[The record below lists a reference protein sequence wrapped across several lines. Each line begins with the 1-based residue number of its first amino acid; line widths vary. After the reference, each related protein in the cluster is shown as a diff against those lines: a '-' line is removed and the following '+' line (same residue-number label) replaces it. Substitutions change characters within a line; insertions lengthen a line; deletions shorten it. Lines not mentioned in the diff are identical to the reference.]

1 MASGSTKGDAF
12 SLKIEIAQEV
22 FQKYP
27 YYRRIVVIGRNLDNA
42 EEDAA
47 LLALLKEAEAGVRQ
61 DPELENFKEYPQ
73 IASWRKV
80 FEDMGLNPNKF
91 PPSIANLI
99 KRTCAGKDLPFI
111 NRLVAIFNIISL
123 KYRIPCGGDDLECV
137 TGDVRLG
144 PAKGDEVFAHLGNPE
159 AVENPAPGEIILHDT
174 GNGSVFCRGWCW
186 KNGDPSKI
194 TPQSRFVAINLDAM
208 PPVSESAHRQA
219 ADELMALVERYC
231 GGETSMK
238 MLEPGNS
245 CLELQAP
252 AD

>member
-1 MASGSTKGDAF
+1 M
-12 SLKIEIAQEV
+12 KISIAPEV
-22 FQKYP
+22 FEKWP
-27 YYRRIVVIGRNLDNA
+27 GYRRYVVVGKGLDNA
-42 EEDAA
+42 EEDTA
-47 LLALLKEAEAGVRQ
+47 LLALLREAELGVRN
-61 DPELENFKEYPQ
+61 DPELENYKEYPL
-73 IASWRKV
+73 IASWRSV

-123 KYRIPCGGDDLECV
+123 RYRIPCGGDDLGCV

-144 PAKGDEVFAHLGNPE
+144 PAKGDEIFAHLGNPE

-194 TPQSRFVAINLDAM
+194 TPRSRFVAINLDAM
-208 PPVSESAHRQA
+208 PPVDGAVHRQA
-219 ADELMALVERYC
+219 ADELVDLVEKHC
-231 GGETSMK
+231 GGKTSMK
-238 MLEPGNS
+238 MLEPES
-245 CLELQAP
+245 PCLELQTGAN
-252 AD
+252 

>member
-1 MASGSTKGDAF
+1 M
-12 SLKIEIAQEV
+12 KIEIAPEV

-27 YYRRIVVIGRNLDNA
+27 DYRRIVVIGRDLDNA
-42 EEDAA
+42 EEDDS
-47 LLALLKEAEAGVRQ
+47 LLALLREAEAEVRQ
-61 DPELENFKEYPQ
+61 DPDLKNFKEYPL

-99 KRTCAGKDLPFI
+99 KRTCTGKDLPFI

-123 KYRIPCGGDDLECV
+123 RYRIPCGGDDLGCV

-144 PAKGDEVFAHLGNPE
+144 PANGDEVFAHLGNPE
-159 AVENPAPGEIILHDT
+159 TVENPNPGEIILQDT

-194 TPQSRFVAINLDAM
+194 TPRSSFVAINLDAM
-208 PPVSESAHRQA
+208 PPVDPETHEKA
-219 ADELMALVERYC
+219 ADELVALLKNHC
-231 GGETSMK
+231 GGSAKATLLGAENPSF
-238 MLEPGNS
+238 EV
-245 CLELQAP
+245 
-252 AD
+252 

>member
-1 MASGSTKGDAF
+1 M
-12 SLKIEIAQEV
+12 KIEIAQDV

-27 YYRRIVVIGRNLDNA
+27 DYRRIVVIGRDLDNA

-47 LLALLKEAEAGVRQ
+47 LLALLREAEAGVRQ
-61 DPELENFKEYPQ
+61 DPELENLKEYPPV
-73 IASWRKV
+73 ASWRSV

-123 KYRIPCGGDDLECV
+123 KYRIPCGGDDLGCV

-144 PAKGDEVFAHLGNPE
+144 PARGDEVFAHLGNPE
-159 AVENPAPGEIILHDT
+159 AMENPAPGEIILHDT

-194 TPQSRFVAINLDAM
+194 TPRSRFVAINLDAM
-208 PPVSESAHRQA
+208 PPVDSETHEKASRELVSLLEAH
-219 ADELMALVERYC
+219 C
-231 GGETSMK
+231 GGSAKATLVGPENPFF
-238 MLEPGNS
+238 EV
-245 CLELQAP
+245 
-252 AD
+252 

>member
-1 MASGSTKGDAF
+1 M
-12 SLKIEIAQEV
+12 KISIAPEV
-22 FQKYP
+22 FQTWP
-27 YYRRIVVIGRNLDNA
+27 DYRRIVVTGSDLDNSG
-42 EEDAA
+42 EDDD
-47 LLALLKEAEAGVRQ
+47 LLALLRKAEAEVRQ
-61 DPELENFKEYPQ
+61 DPEMENFKEYPP
-73 IASWRKV
+73 IASWRSV
-80 FEDMGLNPNKF
+80 FEQMGLNPNKF

-99 KRTCAGKDLPFI
+99 KRTRSGKDLPFV

-137 TGDVRLG
+137 TGGVRLG

-159 AVENPAPGEIILHDT
+159 SVENPAPGEIILYDT

-194 TPQSRFVAINLDAM
+194 TPRSRFAAINLDAM

-238 MLEPGNS
+238 VLEPGNS

>member
-1 MASGSTKGDAF
+1 M
-12 SLKIEIAQEV
+12 KIEIAQEV

-27 YYRRIVVIGRNLDNA
+27 DYRRIVVIGRDLDNS

-47 LLALLKEAEAGVRQ
+47 LLALLREAEAEVRQ
-61 DPELENFKEYPQ
+61 DPELENLKEYPPV
-73 IASWRKV
+73 ASWRSV

-123 KYRIPCGGDDLECV
+123 RYRIPCGGDDLGCV

-159 AVENPAPGEIILHDT
+159 AVENPAPGEIILQDT

-194 TPQSRFVAINLDAM
+194 TPRSRFVAINLDAM
-208 PPVSESAHRQA
+208 PPVDGETHEKASRELVSLLEAH
-219 ADELMALVERYC
+219 C
-231 GGETSMK
+231 GGSAKATLVGPENPFF
-238 MLEPGNS
+238 EV
-245 CLELQAP
+245 
-252 AD
+252 

>member
-1 MASGSTKGDAF
+1 M
-12 SLKIEIAQEV
+12 KIEIAQEV
-22 FQKYP
+22 FQKHP
-27 YYRRIVVIGRNLDNA
+27 DYRRIVVIGRDLDNS

-47 LLALLKEAEAGVRQ
+47 LLALLREAEAEVRQ
-61 DPELENFKEYPQ
+61 DPELENLKEYPPV
-73 IASWRKV
+73 ASWRSV

-123 KYRIPCGGDDLECV
+123 RYRIPCGGDDLGCV

-144 PAKGDEVFAHLGNPE
+144 PAKGDEIFAHLGNPE

-194 TPQSRFVAINLDAM
+194 TPRSRFVAINLDAM
-208 PPVSESAHRQA
+208 PPVDGAVHRQA
-219 ADELMALVERYC
+219 ADELVDLVEKHC
-231 GGETSMK
+231 GGKTSMK
-238 MLEPGNS
+238 MLEPES
-245 CLELQAP
+245 PCLELQTGAN
-252 AD
+252 

>member
-1 MASGSTKGDAF
+1 M
-12 SLKIEIAQEV
+12 KIEIAPEV

-27 YYRRIVVIGRNLDNA
+27 NYRRIVVIGRDLDNA

-47 LLALLKEAEAGVRQ
+47 LLALLREAEAGVRQ
-61 DPELENFKEYPQ
+61 DPELENFKEYPL
-73 IASWRKV
+73 IASWRAV

-123 KYRIPCGGDDLECV
+123 KYRIPCGGDDLGCV

-144 PAKGDEVFAHLGNPE
+144 PANGTEVFAHLGNPE
-159 AVENPAPGEIILHDT
+159 AVENPAPGEIILQDT

-194 TPQSRFVAINLDAM
+194 TSQTNFVAINLDAM
-208 PPVSESAHRQA
+208 PPVEGAVHKQA
-219 ADELMALVERYC
+219 ADELVALVEKHC
-231 GGETSMK
+231 GGKTSMK
-238 MLEPGNS
+238 MLEPEGP
-245 CLELQAP
+245 CLELQTGAN
-252 AD
+252 